1 MRTTRYRDFDAW
13 EAERKAEPVTFR
25 IRGADYSL
33 PATLPAVI
41 PIRAMRLQ
49 RQYGAEAN
57 VPQAEMMEIA
67 LSLFG
72 DEQLERLLGSGVDI
86 EALAEIVG
94 WAMEQYTG
102 TASGEVTA
110 PEADPGQTDSSATGA

>member
-1 MRTTRYRDFDAW
+1 MTNRYRDFDAW
-13 EAERKAEPVTFR
+13 DAERKAEPIKFK
-25 IRGADYSL
+25 IRGAEYSL
-33 PATLPAVI
+33 PATLPAII

-72 DEQLERLLGSGVDI
+72 DEQLERLLGSGVDVD
-86 EALAEIVG
+86 ALAEIIG
-94 WAMEQYTG
+94 WAMEVYTG
-102 TASGEVTA
+102 NPPGEATA
-110 PEADPGQTDSSATGA
+110 PEVSPGQTGSSATGA

>member
-1 MRTTRYRDFDAW
+1 MTNRYRDFDAW
-13 EAERKAEPVTFR
+13 EAERKAEPIKFK
-25 IRGADYSL
+25 IRGAEYSL
-33 PATLPAVI
+33 PATLPAII

-72 DEQLERLLGSGVDI
+72 DEQLERLLGSGVDVD
-86 EALAEIVG
+86 ALAEIIG
-94 WAMEQYTG
+94 WAMEVYTG
-102 TASGEVTA
+102 TASGETTA
-110 PEADPGQTDSSATGA
+110 PEVSPGQTGSSATGA

>member
-1 MRTTRYRDFDAW
+1 MTTRYRDFDAW

-25 IRGADYSL
+25 IRGAEYSL
-33 PATLPAVI
+33 PATLPAII

-49 RQYGAEAN
+49 KQYGAEAN

-72 DEQLERLLGSGVDI
+72 DEQLERLLGSGVDVD
-86 EALAEIVG
+86 ALAEIIG
-94 WAMEQYTG
+94 WAMEVYTG
-102 TASGEVTA
+102 NPPGETTA
-110 PEADPGQTDSSATGA
+110 PGVSPGQTGSSATGA